1 MGAVGGGGRKM
12 SIVGSGTTM
21 GMVADEKSLTMGM
34 TDKEIDERVSF
45 PRVFVVPLTQGTNC
59 YCVTRRSRELWK
71 WK

>member
-21 GMVADEKSLTMGM
+21 GMAADEKSLTMGM

-45 PRVFVVPLTQGTNC
+45 PHVFVVPLIQGTNC
-59 YCVTRRSRELWK
+59 YCVTRRSREL
-71 WK
+71 